1 MAAPNIV
8 NVTTITGI
16 TTFHAGISTVA
27 DGTGITTVVSNASGS
42 GKVLKINSLVA
53 AAIGTTTGLTVD
65 YYNNATHTSAASTVS
80 LGSTLAVPTFSSLVA
95 ISKDNSI
102 YLEENTC
109 LGVLAQSN
117 EGTLDVVCSYE
128 EIS

>member
-53 AAIGTTTGLTVD
+53 AAIGTTTGLTVN

>member
-27 DGTGITTVVSNASGS
+27 DGTGITTVVSNAAGS

-53 AAIGTTTGLTVD
+53 AAIGTTTGLTVN
-65 YYNNATHTSAASTVS
+65 YYNHATHTSAASTVS